1 MKNSISLEELQSGG
15 QKKKN
20 PIYPDHSEIQNGQKS

>member
-15 QKKKN
+15 QEKN